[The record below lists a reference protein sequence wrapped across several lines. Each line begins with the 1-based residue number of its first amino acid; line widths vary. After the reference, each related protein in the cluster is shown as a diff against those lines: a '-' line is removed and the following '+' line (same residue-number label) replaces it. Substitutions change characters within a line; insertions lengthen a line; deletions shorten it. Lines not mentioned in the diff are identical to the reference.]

1 MTEIDIT
8 RQLKLLEARHLE
20 LTLQRR
26 RTTPVPLHWLVGAF
40 VYGVLTV
47 IAFKLASV
55 WSAGPTASM
64 RSPTAQEVLDSIQPM
79 HVSLLQSWPGV
90 VGGLV
95 ALAAMYLVVRLRFA
109 DLARIDRDAIFACC
123 SVAFA
128 LAIPVGLFFMWEP
141 ALPAIQ
147 TVFDWM
153 RNR

>member
-8 RQLKLLEARHLE
+8 RKLRLLEAQHLE
-20 LTLQRR
+20 LILQQRR
-26 RTTPVPLHWLVGAF
+26 KTPVPLNWLVGAF

-47 IAFKLASV
+47 IAFKMASV
-55 WSAGPTASM
+55 WAAGPAASM
-64 RSPTAQEVLDSIQPM
+64 RPPTALEMLDSIQPL

-123 SVAFA
+123 SVAFV
-128 LAIPVGLFFMWEP
+128 LAIPVGMLFMWEP

-147 TVFDWM
+147 AVFDWM